1 MGVLGIELSPLYE
14 QLVVFNLEAISPVPG
29 SSFLVGSHT
38 APGSPNSN
46 VLCKGLW
53 GLSGRSVPAESM
65 LGLLP
70 SVACHLC
77 TSSDLLLHAAGLTH
91 QHSAFLYKELRTKCG
106 AEMPGR
112 GAILSRHP
120 VS

>member
-1 MGVLGIELSPLYE
+1 MGVLGIELSPLYG

-29 SSFLVGSHT
+29 SSFLMGSHT
-38 APGSPNSN
+38 APGSPNSK
-46 VLCKGLW
+46 VFCKGLW

-77 TSSDLLLHAAGLTH
+77 ASSDLLLHAAGHTH

-106 AEMPGR
+106 AEMPGE
-112 GAILSRHP
+112 ALFSADIP